1 MRLLRRIPWLGV
13 ALLATLPGLAAA
25 QSFGK
30 NKVHYE
36 QLEWAVLDA

>member
-1 MRLLRRIPWLGV
+1 V
-13 ALLATLPGLAAA
+13 AVRPAAA

-36 QLEWAVLDA
+36 QLEWAVLETPHLRLHYYTEE